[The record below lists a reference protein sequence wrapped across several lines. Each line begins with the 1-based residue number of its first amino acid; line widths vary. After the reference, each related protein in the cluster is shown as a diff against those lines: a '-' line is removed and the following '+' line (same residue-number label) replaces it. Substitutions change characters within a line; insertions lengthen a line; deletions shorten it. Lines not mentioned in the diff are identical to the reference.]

1 MKGGVYFKGD
11 EYITIEIGTNPKSD
25 DLVPMHKKHHILLV
39 CYNHLWHELEYVK
52 KENPNTIPLELIPIL
67 LSLLFAACY
76 NSIGIF
82 SWKYECRSSLA
93 QPAQL

>member
-1 MKGGVYFKGD
+1 MTYDPQINDYVKWNNHEGWVYFKGD

-67 LSLLFAACY
+67 LSLLFA
-76 NSIGIF
+76 
-82 SWKYECRSSLA
+82 KT
-93 QPAQL
+93 

>member
-1 MKGGVYFKGD
+1 MRNLKIKTEVFGDFLMNYDPQINDYVKWNNHEGWVYFKGD

-52 KENPNTIPLELIPIL
+52 KRKSKHDTP
-67 LSLLFAACY
+67 
-76 NSIGIF
+76 
-82 SWKYECRSSLA
+82 
-93 QPAQL
+93 